1 MTWVAVGSMVVG
13 AYNANQSGKAA
24 GKATDQQNAMYQQD
38 LASRQAF
45 QAQQQQMYGPLEQ
58 KMIEQASSDQPLYYG
73 QMSGAIQGN
82 YDQAQRGLN
91 TQMAMRGMSGSGL
104 QGAQSTG
111 LEMGRAG
118 ALSGAFQ
125 QGLQART
132 ALGMNVLQRYN
143 PFQNQANVQQGLGQM
158 GEFYGQQANKFNQAA
173 ASGWGMVGQGASD
186 LMQNQLGQPSQ
197 VAPTAPEE
205 TTTSGL
211 PEGLGGSAVAQMQPL
226 PTAQPMSNSYDLTPG
241 SIQSV
246 SSVN

>member
-1 MTWVAVGSMVVG
+1 MTWLAVGTMVVG

-24 GKATDQQNAMYQQD
+24 GKAADQQSAMYQQD

-45 QAQQQQMYGPLEQ
+45 QNQQQQMYGPLEQ
-58 KMIEQASSDQPLYYG
+58 KMVEMASSNQPLYYG

-143 PFQNQANVQQGLGQM
+143 PLANQQNMQQGLGQM
-158 GEFYGQQANKFNQAA
+158 GGFYGQQEQRFDQAA
-173 ASGWGMVGQGASD
+173 AQGWGMVGQGASD
-186 LMQNQLGQPSQ
+186 LMENQRLGKNSWQQPQ
-197 VAPTAPEE
+197 PT
-205 TTTSGL
+205 
-211 PEGLGGSAVAQMQPL
+211 AVAQTQVPQGLGSSGVAQTQPIISSAPNPNL
-226 PTAQPMSNSYDLTPG
+226 FLTPG
-241 SIQSV
+241 STKAITGV
-246 SSVN
+246 S

>member
-1 MTWVAVGSMVVG
+1 MTWVAVGTMVVG
-13 AYNANQSGKAA
+13 AYSAYANNKAA
-24 GKATDQQNAMYQQD
+24 GKAGDQQQAMYQRD
-38 LASRQAF
+38 LDSREAF
-45 QAQQQQMYGPLEQ
+45 QRQQQQLYGPLEQ

-132 ALGMNVLQRYN
+132 NLGMNVLQRYN
-143 PFQNQANVQQGLGQM
+143 PAQNQQNMQQGLGQM
-158 GEFYGQQANKFNQAA
+158 GGFYGQQAQNFGNAA
-173 ASGWGMVGQGASD
+173 QQGWGMVGQGAGA
-186 LMQNQLGQPSQ
+186 LMQNQLLGGNSWQPAIPQ
-197 VAPTAPEE
+197 
-205 TTTSGL
+205 
-211 PEGLGGSAVAQMQPL
+211 GLGGSAVAGMQPL
-226 PTAQPMSNSYDLTPG
+226 PVNNLAPSSYDWMTPPSSG
-241 SIQSV
+241 
-246 SSVN
+246 SSVTGVSR

>member
-1 MTWVAVGSMVVG
+1 MTWVAVGTMVVG
-13 AYNANQSGKAA
+13 AYSAYANNKAA
-24 GKATDQQNAMYQQD
+24 GKAGDQQQAMYQRD
-38 LASRQAF
+38 LDSREAF
-45 QAQQQQMYGPLEQ
+45 QRQQQQLYGPLEQ

-132 ALGMNVLQRYN
+132 NLGMNVLQRYN
-143 PFQNQANVQQGLGQM
+143 PAQNQQNMQQGLGQM
-158 GEFYGQQANKFNQAA
+158 GGFYGQQAQQFGNAA
-173 ASGWGMVGQGASD
+173 QQGWGMVGQGASD
-186 LMQNQLGQPSQ
+186 LMQNQLWQPSQ
-197 VAPTAPEE
+197 VAPTAP
-205 TTTSGL
+205 
-211 PEGLGGSAVAQMQPL
+211 PPPPQGLGGPAVAGMQPL
-226 PTAQPMSNSYDLTPG
+226 PVNHLAPYGYDWMTPPSSG
-241 SIQSV
+241 
-246 SSVN
+246 SSVTGVSR